1 MRRTCAVT
9 LTICILALLFALPS
23 GAEGEVFVAAGNTVL
38 PLTDAMPIRSS
49 GVWYID
55 YQCFTKGNLKVSSS
69 YNAAERTLVLYTWDT
84 TLIFDLD
91 TTTAYTSAEKVQYKA
106 VSFAASDTVYVP
118 AQFTAQMLG
127 LEYIYLSDLPLIRI
141 KRSSDIPNNMFIYI
155 AKNAMPG
162 LLEAYN
168 ASKNSQSP
176 TPQTQTP
183 PSTNSEKKNVR
194 LTFNI
199 TNGGNLPKILNAL
212 SRYGY
217 RATFFVQGS
226 AVINCED
233 ALRRAVAY
241 GHTLGTLSEN
251 GSADFSADAETLESA
266 LTLANERLFE
276 VAKTKTRL
284 VRVPDGSK
292 TISQDTVN
300 TLISLGYRIWDDNI
314 TPTGTTASR
323 IYNSA
328 VSGLSKSGRTTTTI
342 TLTDSDVSVN
352 ALSRILA
359 YLNTNK
365 YNTYTVTLLDTPVN
379 DISEKR

>member
-1 MRRTCAVT
+1 MRRLCAVT
-9 LTICILALLFALPS
+9 LTICILALLFVLPS

-55 YQCFTKGNLKVSSS
+55 YQCFTKGNLKVNSS

-91 TTTAYTSAEKVQYKA
+91 TTTAYTSSEKIHYKA
-106 VSFAASDTVYVP
+106 VSFTASNTVYVP

-162 LLEAYN
+162 LWEAYN
-168 ASKNSQSP
+168 ASKNSQST

-183 PSTNSEKKNVR
+183 PINNSEKKNVR

-199 TNGGNLPKILNAL
+199 TNGKNLPQILNAL

-226 AVINCED
+226 AVSNCED

-251 GSADFSADAETLESA
+251 GSADFLTDAETLENA

-292 TISQDTVN
+292 TLSQETVN

-323 IYNSA
+323 IYSSA
-328 VSGLSKSGRTTTTI
+328 ISGLSKSGRTTTTL
-342 TLTDSDVSVN
+342 TLTDSDVAVN
-352 ALSRILA
+352 ALSRILS

-365 YNTYTVTLLDTPVN
+365 YNTYTVTLLDTPIN